1 MFWNWS
7 NILCFLRIAWSKSG
21 SIIIN
26 HVEMPSPENLDKN
39 SPASC
44 SIKSFG
50 FSGPKAP
57 TPPNKRVLDQDE
69 FDRRLKAKRG
79 TFSKKRSLSLASF
92 KFSTPRKV
100 RLPIDKLGSKL
111 SLVNSFGEKTDKSSK
126 KPKEDKDLKYL
137 EKFKVRGELELLN
150 LDSVIDVRD
159 FSV

>member
-1 MFWNWS
+1 MF
-7 NILCFLRIAWSKSG
+7 LLIAWSKSG

-26 HVEMPSPENLDKN
+26 HVEMPSPEKLDKN

-44 SIKSFG
+44 STKSFG

-111 SLVNSFGEKTDKSSK
+111 SLVNSFGEKTDKSNK